1 MVDTIARPPRRDDAS
16 ATAFWIGNR
25 MTTIAPTV
33 QHLTL
38 QQCRALDADFDTI
51 VNGLAAAKIAGAIV
65 SLDRAADLLDQIGT
79 RIAGLAY
86 GLRHAST
93 EITTTALHC
102 PSGVRAAEFRRVVME
117 MTK

>member
-1 MVDTIARPPRRDDAS
+1 MVD
-16 ATAFWIGNR
+16 
-25 MTTIAPTV
+25 TIAPTV
-33 QHLTL
+33 QHLTE

-51 VNGLAAAKIAGAIV
+51 VNGLAAAKNAAAIV

-93 EITTTALHC
+93 ELTTTRS
-102 PSGVRAAEFRRVVME
+102 PSMPMSAREHRGVVVPASLAGPSRPGE
-117 MTK
+117 AG